1 MVKQMKIIK
10 YLVVL
15 IMFVQ
20 QVQAQEYFG
29 LFYIIDEPKVFFL
42 NQDSTSLSIS
52 CEYYDINNL
61 AVEHFELNNNNL
73 YISSISDTFDVELTM
88 TYQKPRYYGNGIING
103 YGTNFILYPIEDKI
117 NINKHLY
124 IGKFVCRK
132 LQDTLFIIQDST
144 TMDLVYISNSNST
157 PLYLINNKLA
167 FTGTGIRIKS
177 KYRLKKPWQLI
188 IIENQKRNYYY
199 RK

>member
-132 LQDTLFIIQDST
+132 LQDTLFII
-144 TMDLVYISNSNST
+144 
-157 PLYLINNKLA
+157 
-167 FTGTGIRIKS
+167 
-177 KYRLKKPWQLI
+177 
-188 IIENQKRNYYY
+188 
-199 RK
+199 